1 MTPPARILYICIHL
15 TVAAGYSAAINALG
29 VPWAWPG
36 YIVVWMLC
44 DGLVHGLV
52 RVWVRW

>member
-1 MTPPARILYICIHL
+1 MTPPARILYLCIHL

>member
-1 MTPPARILYICIHL
+1 MTLPARVLYICIHL
-15 TVAAGYSAAINALG
+15 TVAAGYSAAINTLG

-36 YIVVWMLC
+36 YIVVGMLL

-52 RVWVRW
+52 KAWVRW